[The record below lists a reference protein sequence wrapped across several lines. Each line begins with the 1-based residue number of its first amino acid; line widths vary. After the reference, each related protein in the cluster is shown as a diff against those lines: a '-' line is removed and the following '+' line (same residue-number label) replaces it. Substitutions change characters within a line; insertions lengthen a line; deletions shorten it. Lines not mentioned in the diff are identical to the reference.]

1 MVGLKK
7 ITAAMAAVILSAAA
21 FGNEGALL
29 SESDL
34 GWTANSSYPHAERI
48 RARAM
53 AQRFGVAAEQTALG
67 FKDNIAADIS
77 DGGII
82 GDWHPVDN
90 GFRLSFGAV
99 HPGDSPRGGNS
110 AGDENFKP
118 YIGLGWGGQTRRG
131 IGFNIDVGALYR
143 RGRTELFPAA
153 AAISP
158 TTATMHRP
166 LIVRRRFRRRAS
178 PTWRKSLTNPNGIRC
193 LRWNLNIA
201 FSREIR
207 RARQQGNSH

>member
-7 ITAAMAAVILSAAA
+7 ITAAMAAAILSAAA

-53 AQRFGVAAEQTALG
+53 AQRFGIAAEQTALG

-143 RGRTELFPAA
+143 PGTDGIISGGCGDFADDGDDASSFNCPS
-153 AAISP
+153 AISP
-158 TTATMHRP
+158 AGFADLEEEFDKSKWHP
-166 LIVRRRFRRRAS
+166 LFAVEFEYRF
-178 PTWRKSLTNPNGIRC
+178 
-193 LRWNLNIA
+193 
-201 FSREIR
+201 
-207 RARQQGNSH
+207 